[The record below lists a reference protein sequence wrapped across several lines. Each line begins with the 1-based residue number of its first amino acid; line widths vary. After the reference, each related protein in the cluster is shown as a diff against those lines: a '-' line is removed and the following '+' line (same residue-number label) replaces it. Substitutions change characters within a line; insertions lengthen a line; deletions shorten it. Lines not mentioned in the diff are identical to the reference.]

1 MDRSGDLLVSLMA
14 KWMNG
19 KYMRFFGNIE
29 AKLDQKGRA
38 FFPVVFRKILQ
49 EENGSGVLVLR
60 KDVYQPC
67 IVIYPEAVWNSMID
81 NLRSK
86 LNMWNCE
93 HQQIYRQFV
102 SDVEVIKLD
111 SSGRLLIPGRYRAM
125 ANLEQNVN
133 FIGMDE
139 YVELWGEANMQ
150 KPFMEIDEFK
160 TKLQEIINYGK

>member
-1 MDRSGDLLVSLMA
+1 
-14 KWMNG
+14 MNSCC
-19 KYMRFFGNIE
+19 MRFFGNIE

-60 KDVYQPC
+60 KDVFQPC
-67 IVIYPEAVWNSMID
+67 IVIYPEDVWNKIID

-86 LNMWNCE
+86 LNMWNSE

-111 SSGRLLIPGRYRAM
+111 SNGRLLIPGRYRAM
-125 ANLEQNVN
+125 ADLEQNVN
-133 FIGMDE
+133 FIGMDDF
-139 YVELWGEANMQ
+139 VELWGSKNME
-150 KPFMEIDEFK
+150 KPFMETDEFK
-160 TKLQEIINYGK
+160 TKLQEIFDGR

>member
-1 MDRSGDLLVSLMA
+1 
-14 KWMNG
+14 
-19 KYMRFFGNIE
+19 MRFFGNIE

-49 EENGSGVLVLR
+49 EGSDSGVLVMR

-67 IVIYPEAVWNSMID
+67 IVIYPEAVWYELID

-86 LNMWNCE
+86 LNRWNRE

-111 SSGRLLIPGRYRAM
+111 SNGRILIPSRYREM
-125 ANLEQNVN
+125 AHLEQDIH
-133 FIGMDE
+133 FIGMDDS
-139 YVELWGEANMQ
+139 VELWGDTETQN
-150 KPFMEIDEFK
+150 PFMDADEFK
-160 TKLQEIINYGK
+160 TKLEDIISDDE

>member
-1 MDRSGDLLVSLMA
+1 
-14 KWMNG
+14 
-19 KYMRFFGNIE
+19 MRFFGNIE

-49 EENGSGVLVLR
+49 DENGSGVLVLR

-67 IVIYPEAVWNSMID
+67 IVIYPETVWYRLID

-86 LNMWNCE
+86 LNMWNRA

-111 SSGRLLIPGRYRAM
+111 SNGRLLVPNRYRVL
-125 ANLEQNVN
+125 ANLDQNVS
-133 FIGMDE
+133 FIGMDDF
-139 YVELWGEANMQ
+139 VELWGESNTKQ
-150 KPFMEIDEFK
+150 PFMDSDEFK
-160 TKLQEIINYGK
+160 DKLQEIISE

>member
-1 MDRSGDLLVSLMA
+1 
-14 KWMNG
+14 
-19 KYMRFFGNIE
+19 MRFFGNIE

-67 IVIYPEAVWNSMID
+67 IVIYPEAVWNKLID

-86 LNMWNCE
+86 LNRWNRE

-111 SSGRLLIPGRYRAM
+111 SNGRLLIPSRYRAM
-125 ANLEQNVN
+125 ANLDQNIN
-133 FIGMDE
+133 FIGMDD
-139 YVELWGEANMQ
+139 YVELWGEVNMEQ
-150 KPFMEIDEFK
+150 PFMDPEEFK
-160 TKLQEIINYGK
+160 TKLQNIIDEDE